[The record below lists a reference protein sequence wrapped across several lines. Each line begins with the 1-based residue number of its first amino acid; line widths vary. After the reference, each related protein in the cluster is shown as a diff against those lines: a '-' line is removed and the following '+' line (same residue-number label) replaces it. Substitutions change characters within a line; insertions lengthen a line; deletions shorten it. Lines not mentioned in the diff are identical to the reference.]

1 MVCDEVGRYII
12 ASIETDKECYALVN
26 IYAPNDPNLR
36 NSFFKHINEK
46 LSECSTGSII
56 VGGYLNEV
64 LNPAIDRRSRC
75 RNIPKKKKASSCI
88 GKMNKNHDLVD
99 IWRVKNKNKS
109 QFTWKR
115 SGLYEASR
123 IDYFLINTILSAQIH
138 SCDIRPAQIGKTTH
152 LAVSLKLKFDE
163 SNRDRGV
170 WKVNNSILQE
180 AEYRLLINETIE
192 RCAAEAN
199 RESLN
204 HQNVW
209 ENIKSSIR
217 EAFQNYTKRRA
228 LRVKN
233 NCSILENELSQL
245 YKYRDQNLVISKT
258 TSNKIQN
265 IENELERI
273 YDYRAKAAQVRA
285 RAEWT
290 EYGEKNTKFFL
301 GLEKSNQTK
310 KNIQKLTTNDG
321 RTLTD
326 SRVILQEE
334 VSYYRSLYTSKNI
347 SKEDIT
353 TYLNSTNLTITLS
366 QTDSETC
373 ENEISLDD
381 CKNALFSMKLNK
393 SPGSDG
399 LSVEFYQAFWDNLKV
414 YFYNSLKEIYQNGY
428 MSETQRKGILSLI
441 FKKADPTKPKQ
452 LATHY
457 IT

>member
-1 MVCDEVGRYII
+1 MI
-12 ASIETDKECYALVN
+12 
-26 IYAPNDPNLR
+26 
-36 NSFFKHINEK
+36 
-46 LSECSTGSII
+46 
-56 VGGYLNEV
+56 
-64 LNPAIDRRSRC
+64 
-75 RNIPKKKKASSCI
+75 
-88 GKMNKNHDLVD
+88 KNHDLVD

-123 IDYFLINTILSAQIH
+123 IDYFLINTILSAHIH
-138 SCDIRPAQIGKTTH
+138 SRDIRPAQKGKTTH
-152 LAVSLKLKFDE
+152 LAVSLKLIFDE
-163 SNRDRGV
+163 SNRGRGV
-170 WKVNNSILQE
+170 WKLNNSILQE
-180 AEYRLLINETIE
+180 SEYRLLINETIE

-199 RESLN
+199 RESSN
-204 HQNVW
+204 HQNIW
-209 ENIKSSIR
+209 ENIKISIR
-217 EAFQNYTKRRA
+217 EATQNYTKHRA

-245 YKYRDQNLVISKT
+245 YKYRDQNLVINKT

-273 YDYRAKAAQVRA
+273 YGYRAKGAQVRA

-301 GLEKSNQTK
+301 GLGKSNQTK

-326 SRVILQEE
+326 SRDILQEE

-347 SKEDIT
+347 STEDIT
-353 TYLNSTNLTITLS
+353 TYLNSTNLTNTLS

-373 ENEISLDD
+373 ENEIILDD

-414 YFYNSLKEIYQNGY
+414 YFYNSLKETYQNGY

-441 FKKADPTKPKQ
+441 FKKGDPTNLSNWRPITLLNVDYKIIARVLAFRLNTIIPKIISTDQ
-452 LATHY
+452 NVFIKIDLLV
-457 IT
+457 